1 MQAERG
7 SDRNVVR
14 QRGEDLAPQGV
25 IEDQGIRVDA
35 IHFSEITRTGPVRC
49 EREASTS
56 GITGKDSQV
65 RGW

>member
-1 MQAERG
+1 MQAEGG

-25 IEDQGIRVDA
+25 VEDEGIRMDA
-35 IHFSEITRTGPVRC
+35 IHFPEITRTGSVRC

-56 GITGKDSQV
+56 GISGKDSQV

>member
-1 MQAERG
+1 MLAERG

-25 IEDQGIRVDA
+25 VEDEGIRMDA
-35 IHFSEITRTGPVRC
+35 IHFPEITRTDQVRC
-49 EREASTS
+49 EWEASTS
-56 GITGKDSQV
+56 GISGKDSQV